1 MTIEAEKKSGLIGI
15 ISDED
20 DSDTSDYTYDEE
32 NIDHIEIRSL
42 KKKLNKTLFVKNK
55 ALTTIYEIEK
65 ENERLQKK
73 VEDLERANA
82 KLQGELKIISVLKE
96 DEIQNI
102 RTSCN
107 ELYQKY
113 EELRTVY
120 QNLQSEFITLKRRYN
135 GLKSDYVMLISE
147 YEYNKMM

>member
-1 MTIEAEKKSGLIGI
+1 M
-15 ISDED
+15 
-20 DSDTSDYTYDEE
+20 
-32 NIDHIEIRSL
+32 
-42 KKKLNKTLFVKNK
+42 
-55 ALTTIYEIEK
+55 
-65 ENERLQKK
+65 
-73 VEDLERANA
+73 ERANA
-82 KLQGELKIISVLKE
+82 KLQGELKNISVLKE
-96 DEIQNI
+96 VEIQNI